1 MNKTFVRP
9 PGAVP
14 SQRLGNRLL
23 GAIADLSIANQFLLA
38 ASIVVFGLMA
48 VLSFF
53 TASQVERSA
62 LDAAGVAGAATMQTA
77 IAPLLRRDGQG
88 NFIFDE
94 RFSRDMLGLIG
105 QGPQDERIINV
116 KIWLAD
122 GTPVFS
128 ANEETSSQPEIFPEL
143 AGALAGETMVSR
155 TKVDKHEYSAGE
167 KEELL
172 LEIYAPLYA
181 DSSGKVLLAGEIY
194 QESVKLQRQIS
205 HARTLT
211 MTVVFLLSVPML
223 SLLYLIV
230 HRSSRLI
237 DEQRKVLRQSLR
249 NAIDLSIENDRLR
262 VIANNAR
269 QDAGKLNERIVDQI
283 GADLHDGSVQ
293 VLTLVK
299 LRMSDMIA
307 TEDAQSSRRDALQ
320 KILNLV
326 SSVLEELRNISAGLV
341 LPELAG
347 VTIQQAIEL
356 STKRFFEI
364 TGSEVEVLRGNNMDI
379 RLHDLSICLYR
390 FVLEGLMNSYRHAHG
405 NRQVVRY
412 RFINGRLH
420 VSVADF
426 GSSPVLTSSKDVQRA
441 RLGQISQKRR
451 VSAFGGKMRFF
462 PRCNGSIAIAVLPIT
477 TD

>member
-1 MNKTFVRP
+1 
-9 PGAVP
+9 
-14 SQRLGNRLL
+14 
-23 GAIADLSIANQFLLA
+23 
-38 ASIVVFGLMA
+38 
-48 VLSFF
+48 
-53 TASQVERSA
+53 
-62 LDAAGVAGAATMQTA
+62 
-77 IAPLLRRDGQG
+77 
-88 NFIFDE
+88 
-94 RFSRDMLGLIG
+94 
-105 QGPQDERIINV
+105 
-116 KIWLAD
+116 
-122 GTPVFS
+122 
-128 ANEETSSQPEIFPEL
+128 
-143 AGALAGETMVSR
+143 
-155 TKVDKHEYSAGE
+155 
-167 KEELL
+167 
-172 LEIYAPLYA
+172 
-181 DSSGKVLLAGEIY
+181 
-194 QESVKLQRQIS
+194 
-205 HARTLT
+205 
-211 MTVVFLLSVPML
+211 
-223 SLLYLIV
+223 
-230 HRSSRLI
+230 
-237 DEQRKVLRQSLR
+237 
-249 NAIDLSIENDRLR
+249 
-262 VIANNAR
+262 
-269 QDAGKLNERIVDQI
+269 
-283 GADLHDGSVQ
+283 VQ

-364 TGSEVEVLRGNNMDI
+364 IGSEVEVLRGNNMDI

-390 FVLEGLMNSYRHAHG
+390 FVLEGLMNSYRRAHG